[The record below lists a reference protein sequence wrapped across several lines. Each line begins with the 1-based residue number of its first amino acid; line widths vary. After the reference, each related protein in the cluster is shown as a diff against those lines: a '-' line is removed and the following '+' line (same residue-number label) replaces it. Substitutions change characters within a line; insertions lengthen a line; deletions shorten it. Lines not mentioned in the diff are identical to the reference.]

1 MEPEKKYK
9 SIHTKH
15 ILAMFAVSLITAIVL
30 IPSIARVYRKQMEN
44 DFSEKAFNA
53 ATIAAELIDGD
64 TIERYR
70 ETGEKDDYYEEVRQM
85 LLTMKQTEGFDYFY
99 VVIPYEEEQ
108 YYIWDAG
115 EEGESGVCDL
125 GDTDQYFDDGKE
137 VMMNAFSVDAK
148 KTILITNSKE
158 YGYLASA
165 YVPIFD
171 SQGKPVA
178 LSSVD
183 IAMDK
188 INGRIYQFIFIILA
202 IILIVL
208 LVCQSVYYFYMRE
221 NLVKPLHNLQQAVSG
236 LVSDNMENLS
246 DFRVDV
252 HTGDEIEGIGD
263 AFEAMTKELDGYIH
277 NLAEVTKEKER
288 IGTELELAQKIQAHM
303 LPCIFPAFP
312 ERTEFDIYATMT
324 PAKEVGGDFYDF
336 FMLDDDRLGL
346 VIADVSGKGVPA
358 ALFMMMS
365 KILVSNYAIMG
376 GTPAKI
382 LEVVNNQICKNN
394 ADQMFVTIWFGI
406 LTISTG
412 KVIAANAGHEYPLI
426 RQPGGKFE
434 IYKDKHGFVIGGMED
449 IKYKDY
455 EFTLE
460 KGASLLV
467 YTDGAPEATN
477 SVLEQFGIER
487 MLEALNRDPDASPEE
502 QLATLKQAVDEFV
515 GDAAQFDDLTMMAIK
530 MN

>member
-1 MEPEKKYK
+1 MEEKQYK
-9 SIHTKH
+9 SIHKKH
-15 ILAMFAVSLITAIVL
+15 IWAMFAVSLITALVL
-30 IPSIARVYRKQMEN
+30 VPAIMRVYRNQMES
-44 DFSEKAFNA
+44 DYADKAFNA
-53 ATIAAELIDGD
+53 ATIAASLIDGD
-64 TIERYR
+64 SIARYL
-70 ETGEKDDYYEEVRQM
+70 ETGEKDVYYEEVRQM

-99 VVIPYEEEQ
+99 VVIPYDEMQ

-125 GDTDQYFDDGKE
+125 GDTDEYFGDGRT
-137 VMMNAFSVDAK
+137 VMQNAFQVDAP

-171 SQGKPVA
+171 SNGQPAA

-208 LVCQSVYYFYMRE
+208 IVCQSVYYIYMRA
-221 NLVKPLHNLQQAVSG
+221 NLVKPLHDLKEAVSG
-236 LVSDNMENLS
+236 LVSNNMENLN
-246 DFRVDV
+246 DFRVNV
-252 HTGDEIEGIGD
+252 HTGDEIEAIGD
-263 AFEAMTKELDGYIH
+263 AFETMTKELDGYIH

-288 IGTELELAQKIQAHM
+288 IGTELELATKIQAHM

-312 ERTEFDIYATMT
+312 DRTEFDIYATMT

-336 FMLDDDRLGL
+336 FMLDDDHLGM

-365 KILVSNYAIMG
+365 KILVSNFATMG
-376 GTPAKI
+376 GTPAKV
-382 LEVVNNQICKNN
+382 LETVNNQICKNN
-394 ADQMFVTIWFGI
+394 VDDMFVTVWFGI

-426 RQPGGKFE
+426 KKPDGKFE
-434 IYKDKHGFVIGGMED
+434 IYKDKHGFVVGGMD
-449 IKYKDY
+449 GVKYKDY

-460 KGASLLV
+460 KGASLVV
-467 YTDGAPEATN
+467 YTDGGPEATN
-477 SVLEQFGIER
+477 ADEELFGMDR
-487 MLEALNRDPDASPEE
+487 MLEALNRDPEASPEG
-502 QLATLKQAVDEFV
+502 LLRNLKQGVDEFV
-515 GDAAQFDDLTMMAIK
+515 GSAPQFDDLTMLAVK
-530 MN
+530 ML